1 MVTCLVSQYHTA
13 RCSLFGNCEGRG
25 RLSISNLLADTVFQG
40 TVLHSYPYFIANV
53 EGDKP
58 TLNYSCPEIQFFCCL
73 HKHVGKNY
81 FFA

>member
-1 MVTCLVSQYHTA
+1 MVTCLVSQYRTA

-40 TVLHSYPYFIANV
+40 TVLHSYPYFIVNV

-58 TLNYSCPEIQFFCCL
+58 TLTTLVLKYNFSAAYT
-73 HKHVGKNY
+73 KT
-81 FFA
+81 

>member
-25 RLSISNLLADTVFQG
+25 RLSISNLLADIVFQG
-40 TVLHSYPYFIANV
+40 TVLHSYLYFIANV

-58 TLNYSCPEIQFFCCL
+58 ILTTLVLKYNFSGAYT
-73 HKHVGKNY
+73 NM
-81 FFA
+81 